1 MYIHTHTFTYTMDH
15 SPRKIWK
22 IWNVHVNGGNYH
34 SEGGNPEPERQTLH
48 AVHSHLGYNW
58 WHCLPPNIAHKLK
71 KPATGKG
78 YLFWV
83 VQSVESTRSIPLL
96 PLQTSLLRLPIADTR
111 VTGHGKTKSG
121 PTWNLHIYW
130 LAHCMLKREIF
141 NEHGPCTIMTNWAYW
156 YAHWC
161 NIRPI
166 MERTNY
172 FLND

>member
-1 MYIHTHTFTYTMDH
+1 MVVIIILRVVTQNQKDRHCMLFTLTWGIIDD
-15 SPRKIWK
+15 
-22 IWNVHVNGGNYH
+22 
-34 SEGGNPEPERQTLH
+34 T
-48 AVHSHLGYNW
+48 AF
-58 WHCLPPNIAHKLK
+58 PPNIAHKFK
-71 KPATGKG
+71 KPATGKC

-111 VTGHGKTKSG
+111 VTGHGKTKPG

-141 NEHGPCTIMTNWAYW
+141 NKHGPCTIMTNWAYW